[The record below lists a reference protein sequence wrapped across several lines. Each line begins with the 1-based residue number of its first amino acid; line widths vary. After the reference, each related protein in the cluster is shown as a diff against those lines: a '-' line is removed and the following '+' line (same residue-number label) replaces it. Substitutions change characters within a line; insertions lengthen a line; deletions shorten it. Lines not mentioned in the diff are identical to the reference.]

1 MKYKISKNIIETRIG
16 NDLVILELE
25 KGNYIRLNNSA
36 TLIWEKIK
44 LKKEIDQ
51 ILRELND
58 AFSNN
63 EALEQDVK
71 DFCSEAVNN
80 KILIDS

>member
-58 AFSNN
+58 AFLNN
-63 EALEQDVK
+63 ETLEKDVK
-71 DFCSEAVNN
+71 DFCAEAVNN
-80 KILIDS
+80 NILIAS